1 MTRHAIVECSSPL
14 QDRGTVV
21 QVGDSLLVS
30 FGMIQGSVVAYG
42 VINDPVTNRVY
53 YLIEHAITDLKVGDG
68 ARIRTTITR

>member
-1 MTRHAIVECSSPL
+1 MNRHVIVECSSPL

-53 YLIEHAITDLKVGDG
+53 YLIEHAPDDLKVGDG
-68 ARIRTTITR
+68 ARIRTITR